1 MTNSTKSTVM
11 IGAIAILGLV
21 LLLPKNEPKKVIL

>member
-1 MTNSTKSTVM
+1 MATNETKIILAGLAV
-11 IGAIAILGLV
+11 LGLV